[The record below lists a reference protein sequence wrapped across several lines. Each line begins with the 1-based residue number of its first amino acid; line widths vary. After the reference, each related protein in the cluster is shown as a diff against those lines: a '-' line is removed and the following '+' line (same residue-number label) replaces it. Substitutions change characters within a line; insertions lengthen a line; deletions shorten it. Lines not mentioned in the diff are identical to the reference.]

1 MIERAGQRRFQ
12 TERRRTTRCSAAS
25 PRVGA
30 PNFLTPAA
38 ATRLALRT
46 SASEWVRLASFL
58 TPSDHEELSST
69 LRMMRSRTLAAAA
82 RPRARVCSEKERR
95 LRKTRRKKKKTR
107 DAGEKKRGT
116 RTPSES
122 LSGTSC
128 SPETGFWFLRASDPD
143 ASVTESTSLCL
154 LPLWPSSSSATST
167 KSATSSP
174 KSPTFAKEFIERVVA
189 LARRRS
195 VFESGTRVKR
205 SSSIFA
211 RASMR
216 ANSRFANALDMS
228 PTSPPSSSGAS
239 PSSCASSCRI
249 GIGLCFSHGS
259 ESSRKVKGRAVSEI
273 DAFVEQRKE
282 KDCPK
287 KKTVQLLIG

>member
-1 MIERAGQRRFQ
+1 
-12 TERRRTTRCSAAS
+12 
-25 PRVGA
+25 
-30 PNFLTPAA
+30 
-38 ATRLALRT
+38 
-46 SASEWVRLASFL
+46 
-58 TPSDHEELSST
+58 
-69 LRMMRSRTLAAAA
+69 MRSRTLAAAA

-216 ANSRFANALDMS
+216 ANSRFANALDVS

-239 PSSCASSCRI
+239 PSSCASSCVCI

-259 ESSRKVKGRAVSEI
+259 ESSRKVAGRAVSKTSPLSSSTK
-273 DAFVEQRKE
+273 RKR
-282 KDCPK
+282 KR
-287 KKTVQLLIG
+287 KTVQLLIG